1 MPVPPLPDGMQE
13 NLLNNVAN
21 QLHSLSV
28 HLLRQA
34 RISDRESGLT
44 PERLSLLSILAY
56 TGPQTITDIADIE
69 MVSLPA
75 ITRIVNYMEELGY
88 VQRERG
94 AEDGRVVHVS
104 VTPSGRKILE
114 QGRTQRVQHVAE
126 MLANLRRLELM
137 VVSEA
142 TNLLETIIE

>member
-1 MPVPPLPDGMQE
+1 MQD
-13 NLLNNVAN
+13 NLLNGVAN
-21 QLHSLSV
+21 QLHTLAV

-56 TGPQTITDIADIE
+56 AGPQTITDLAEQE

-75 ITRIVNYMEELGY
+75 ITRIVNYLEELDY
-88 VQRERG
+88 VQRDRG
-94 AEDGRVVHVS
+94 SEDGRVVLVS
-104 VTPSGRKILE
+104 VTESGREILE
-114 QGRTQRVQHVAE
+114 EGRRRRVEHVADILSS
-126 MLANLRRLELM
+126 MRRLELM

-142 TNLLETIIE
+142 TDLLDRIIE

>member
-75 ITRIVNYMEELGY
+75 ITRIVNYMEDLGY

-126 MLANLRRLELM
+126 MLANMRRLELM

>member
-1 MPVPPLPDGMQE
+1 MQE

>member
-1 MPVPPLPDGMQE
+1 MQE

-75 ITRIVNYMEELGY
+75 ITRIVNYMEDLGY

>member
-1 MPVPPLPDGMQE
+1 MQE

-21 QLHSLSV
+21 QLHALSV

-34 RISDRESGLT
+34 RISDREAGLT

-56 TGPQTITDIADIE
+56 NGSQTISDLAEFE

-75 ITRIVNYMEELGY
+75 ITRIVNYLEELGY
-88 VQRERG
+88 VQRDRG
-94 AEDGRVVHVS
+94 EEDGRVVEVS
-104 VTPSGRKILE
+104 VTTSGRKVLE
-114 QGRTQRVQHVAE
+114 LGRKQRVEHVAE
-126 MLANLRRLELM
+126 MFGNMRRLELM
-137 VVSEA
+137 VVYEA

>member
-1 MPVPPLPDGMQE
+1 MQE

-21 QLHSLSV
+21 QLHALSV

-34 RISDRESGLT
+34 RISDREAGLT

-56 TGPQTITDIADIE
+56 NGSQTISDLAEFE

-75 ITRIVNYMEELGY
+75 ITRIVNYLEELGY
-88 VQRERG
+88 VQRDRG
-94 AEDGRVVHVS
+94 EEDGRVVEVS
-104 VTPSGRKILE
+104 VTISGRKVLE
-114 QGRTQRVQHVAE
+114 LGRKQRVEHVAE
-126 MLANLRRLELM
+126 MFGNMRRLELM
-137 VVSEA
+137 VVYEA

>member
-1 MPVPPLPDGMQE
+1 MQD
-13 NLLNNVAN
+13 NLLNGVAN
-21 QLHSLSV
+21 QLHTLAV

-56 TGPQTITDIADIE
+56 AGPQTITDLAEQE

-75 ITRIVNYMEELGY
+75 ITRIVNYLEELDY
-88 VQRERG
+88 VQRDRDS
-94 AEDGRVVHVS
+94 EDGRVVLVS
-104 VTPSGRKILE
+104 VTESGREILE
-114 QGRTQRVQHVAE
+114 EGRRRRVEHVADILSS
-126 MLANLRRLELM
+126 MRRLELM

-142 TNLLETIIE
+142 TDLLDRIIE

>member
-1 MPVPPLPDGMQE
+1 MPVPPLPDGMQD
-13 NLLNNVAN
+13 NLLNGVAN
-21 QLHSLSV
+21 QLHTLAV

-56 TGPQTITDIADIE
+56 AGPQTITDLAEQE

-75 ITRIVNYMEELGY
+75 ITRIVNYLEELDY
-88 VQRERG
+88 VQRDRDS
-94 AEDGRVVHVS
+94 EDGRVVLVS
-104 VTPSGRKILE
+104 VTESGREILE
-114 QGRTQRVQHVAE
+114 EGRRRRVEHVADILSS
-126 MLANLRRLELM
+126 MRRLELM

-142 TNLLETIIE
+142 TDLLDRIIE